1 MEEERLV
8 LKVSNET
15 PAVRLG
21 KAILKSLEEGKK
33 ITLRAIGNVAVNQAV
48 KGIAVANNFVQEQ
61 NKKIVFLPYN
71 TTIEF
76 ESGIKEAIEF
86 DIEEV

>member
-1 MEEERLV
+1 MEDRIL

-15 PAVRLG
+15 PALRLG
-21 KAILKSLEEGKK
+21 NAILKSLEENKK

-48 KGIAVANNFVQEQ
+48 KGIAIANKFAEEKDKN
-61 NKKIVFLPYN
+61 IVFIPY
-71 TTIEF
+71 ISKVEF

>member
-1 MEEERLV
+1 MEDRIL

-15 PAVRLG
+15 PALRLG
-21 KAILKSLEEGKK
+21 NAILKSLEENKK

-48 KGIAVANNFVQEQ
+48 KGIAIANNFAKEQ
-61 NKKIVFLPYN
+61 DKNIVFIPY
-71 TTIEF
+71 ISKVEF

>member
-1 MEEERLV
+1 MEDRIL

-15 PAVRLG
+15 PALRLG
-21 KAILKSLEEGKK
+21 NAILKSIEEKKK

-48 KGIAVANNFVQEQ
+48 KGIAIANNFAKEQ
-61 NKKIVFLPYN
+61 DKNIVFIPY
-71 TTIEF
+71 ISKVEF

>member
-1 MEEERLV
+1 MEDRIL

-15 PAVRLG
+15 PTLRLG
-21 KAILKSLEEGKK
+21 NAILKSLEENKK

-48 KGIAVANNFVQEQ
+48 KGIAIANNFAKEQ
-61 NKKIVFLPYN
+61 DKNIVFIPY
-71 TTIEF
+71 ISKVEF

>member
-1 MEEERLV
+1 MEDRIL

-15 PAVRLG
+15 PALRLG
-21 KAILKSLEEGKK
+21 NAILKSLEENNK

-48 KGIAVANNFVQEQ
+48 KGIAIANKFAKEKDKN
-61 NKKIVFLPYN
+61 IVFIPY
-71 TTIEF
+71 ISKVEF

>member
-1 MEEERLV
+1 MEDRIL

-15 PAVRLG
+15 PALRLG
-21 KAILKSLEEGKK
+21 NAILKSLEENKK

-48 KGIAVANNFVQEQ
+48 KGIAIANKFAKE
-61 NKKIVFLPYN
+61 KIVFIPY
-71 TTIEF
+71 ISQVEL

>member
-1 MEEERLV
+1 MEDRIL

-15 PAVRLG
+15 PALRLG
-21 KAILKSLEEGKK
+21 NAILKSLEENKK

-48 KGIAVANNFVQEQ
+48 RGIAIANNFAKEQ
-61 NKKIVFLPYN
+61 DKNIVFIPY
-71 TTIEF
+71 ISKVEF